1 MNKQNL
7 CIAIITLFILFY
19 TTSCS
24 LLYYSSSD
32 EDSSIMDGSLEFG
45 FSAEPSTESFDDHIG
60 FIIEAPDL
68 PETSREDDL
77 TYQWVTKITTERL
90 RAIPTNTSYGDIL
103 EKLGQTTAFGHS
115 YYRQYVTDD
124 KRVIPLLF
132 KSKDELCPYS
142 GEELYD
148 RALPLDYDG
157 GIPEGM
163 IYGVLISDD
172 RFFTERKL
180 FAHYLECVNE
190 GRLDIFEDAHG
201 ERTVVGDVILT
212 DGAEI
217 VFEDGTPASE
227 DDLRAETAVFVRKGS
242 MLEDFS
248 GKGLNTKIV
257 ILK

>member
-1 MNKQNL
+1 MNKRNL
-7 CIAIITLFILFY
+7 CIAIINLFVLFY

-24 LLYYSSSD
+24 LIYYSSSD
-32 EDSSIMDGSLEFG
+32 EDSSIMDGSLEFE
-45 FSAEPSTESFDDHIG
+45 FSAEPSMESFDDHIG
-60 FIIEAPDL
+60 FIIEASDL
-68 PETSREDDL
+68 PETSCEDDL
-77 TYQWVTKITTERL
+77 TYQWVTKISAERL

-124 KRVIPLLF
+124 KRVIPLFF

-157 GIPEGM
+157 EIPEGM
-163 IYGVLISDD
+163 TYGVLINDD
-172 RFFTERKL
+172 RFFTERKI
-180 FAHYLECVNE
+180 FTHYLECVKD
-190 GRLDIFEDAHG
+190 GRLDIFEDTHG
-201 ERTVVGDVILT
+201 ERTVVGDEILT

-217 VFEDGTPASE
+217 VFKDGAPASE

-242 MLEDFS
+242 MLDDFS
-248 GKGLNTKIV
+248 GKRLNTRIV
-257 ILK
+257 ILE